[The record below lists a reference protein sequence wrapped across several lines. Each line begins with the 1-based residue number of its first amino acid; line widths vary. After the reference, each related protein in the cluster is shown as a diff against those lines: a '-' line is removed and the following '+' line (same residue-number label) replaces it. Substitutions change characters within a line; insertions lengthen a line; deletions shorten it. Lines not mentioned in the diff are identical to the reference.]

1 MKASLDPPM
10 PVRTVVH
17 PAVRRSRAALV
28 LFLLAASL
36 PIAVPVRAQPGAV
49 QLEDDLQIVVLPQRL
64 LGIGSHGGGQR
75 EVALELGEKVLW
87 QGVRGSVGMVLT
99 DRRVLAL
106 STASGSW
113 QSERYRRTETVPDPP
128 LLGGRVGILVLRTR
142 FLGFDG
148 GSGNLIESSIGPAEK
163 VLDWGVSQNV
173 AVAVTNRRVI
183 GLSPFRGG
191 FFERSVTPAE
201 RYQGLITVANSATV
215 TTSRRLLIFRAPSG
229 TWEERNLD
237 LRDRR

>member
-1 MKASLDPPM
+1 M
-10 PVRTVVH
+10 
-17 PAVRRSRAALV
+17 RAALAV
-28 LFLLAASL
+28 LLLAPFL
-36 PIAVPVRAQPGAV
+36 AVAAPVRAQPDAV
-49 QLEDDLQIVVLPQRL
+49 PLEDDLQIVVLPQRL
-64 LGIGSHGGGQR
+64 LAIGSRGGGQR
-75 EVALELGEKVLW
+75 ELALELGERVLW
-87 QGVRGSVGMVLT
+87 QGVRGRVGMVLT
-99 DRRVLAL
+99 DRRVLAV
-106 STASGSW
+106 TTESGSW
-113 QSERYRRTETVPDPP
+113 QTERYRRTETVPEPP

-148 GSGNLIESSIGPAEK
+148 GSGNLVESSIGPSEK
-163 VLDWGVSQNV
+163 VIDWGVSQNV
-173 AVAVTNRRVI
+173 AVAVTNRRVL

-201 RYQGLITVANSATV
+201 RYQGLTTVANSATV